1 LYEKNGS
8 GDTRLNVLVPAATL
22 STSRSLLDIATA
34 LLDAYGGHGTVVSV
48 VEVPTERSLSE
59 AALIARRRRELLR
72 RVATLHPSREYR
84 AEVRTAHSL
93 ESGIR
98 EAVRDTSADLLLL
111 GWKPG
116 KPRTADDMLE
126 ALVDDPPCDLAVV
139 KEGTSRRVARVLVPA
154 RGGPHARLALRLAEA
169 MAARHEA
176 VLTLMHISASHWSSR
191 RREIEERYFQ
201 SIRQSVQY
209 SKVQLL
215 QIEEDSVESA
225 LLSHGADQDVIVMG
239 SSGREETSTY
249 LFGRLPTSVAEGL
262 NAQVVVVKTRE
273 PVSMSTFGRKG
284 LAEVAPSNI
293 SELVD
298 RWFAENTFHSRE
310 FRSIRYLV
318 DLKERQG
325 LTISLALPT
334 LNEEKTVGNIIST
347 IKGALVDRYPLLDEF
362 IVIDSNSEDRTADIA
377 TSLGVPVYRHPEIFP
392 EEGAYAGKGEG
403 LWKSLYVTKGD
414 IVVWIDS
421 DITGIHPKFV
431 YGLIGPLLTQPHLG
445 FVKGFYRR
453 PLNLGGKLATT
464 GGGRVTELTSRP
476 LFNLFYPQLS
486 GLVQPLAGEMA
497 GRREVLESVPFFTGY
512 GVETGLLIDI
522 LDQFGLRSIAQ
533 TDLEE
538 RVHRNQSLLDLSKM
552 AFAIVQVVIK
562 RLGEKERLHLLED
575 VSTTMKLI
583 HYSPEELYLEEREIR
598 EYERPPIQ
606 SLVQYATRASRS
618 ELEGLASAAAAICE
632 MQRQ

>member
-1 LYEKNGS
+1 LDKQASS
-8 GDTRLNVLVPAATL
+8 GDGRLNVLVPAAKL
-22 STSRSLLDIATA
+22 STSRSLLDVATA
-34 LLDAYGGHGTVVSV
+34 LLDSYGGHGTVLSV
-48 VEVPTERSLSE
+48 VEVPSERSLSE
-59 AALIARRRRELLR
+59 AALLARRRRELLR
-72 RVATLHPSREYR
+72 RVASMHPGREYR
-84 AEVRTAHSL
+84 AEVRTSHSL

-98 EAVRDTSADLLLL
+98 EAAEDSSADLLLL

-116 KPRTADDMLE
+116 KHRTENDMLE
-126 ALVDDPPCDLAVV
+126 TLVDDPPCDIAVV
-139 KEGTSRRVARVLVPA
+139 KEGSSRRVSRVLIPA
-154 RGGPHARLALRLAEA
+154 RGGPHARLALKLAEA
-169 MAARHEA
+169 MAERHEA
-176 VLTLMHISASHWSSR
+176 VLTLMHISASHWSPR

-201 SIRQSVQY
+201 IIRQGVQY
-209 SKVQLL
+209 SRIQLL
-215 QIEEDSVESA
+215 QIEADSVETA
-225 LLSHGADQDVIVMG
+225 LLSYGADQDVIVMG
-239 SSGREETSTY
+239 SSGRDETSPY
-249 LFGRLPTSVAEGL
+249 LFGRIPTAVAEGL
-262 NAQVVVVKTRE
+262 NAQVIVVKTRE
-273 PVSMSTFGRKG
+273 PVTMSTFGRKG
-284 LAEVAPSNI
+284 LAEVAAGNI

-310 FRSIRYLV
+310 FRSLRYLI

-325 LTISLALPT
+325 LTISLVLPT

-347 IKGALVDRYPLLDEF
+347 IKSALVDRYPLLDEF
-362 IVIDSNSEDRTADIA
+362 IVIDSNSEDRTAEIA
-377 TSLGVPVYRHPEIFP
+377 TSLGVPVHRHPEILP
-392 EEGAYAGKGEG
+392 EYGSHVGKGEG

-538 RVHRNQSLLDLSKM
+538 RIHRNQSLLDLSKM

-598 EYERPPIQ
+598 EYERPPIN
-606 SLVQYATRASRS
+606 SLVEYASRASGPQLNR
-618 ELEGLASAAAAICE
+618 LNPATAAASE
-632 MQRQ
+632 V